1 VGETVHELARK
12 AVSKVE
18 AKTMDEALIKTVV
31 YVYVF
36 TSYYVSLHYVS
47 LHYVSLHYVSLHY
60 VSLHSS
66 FKWR

>member
-1 VGETVHELARK
+1 VHELARK
-12 AVSKVE
+12 AVSKVV

-36 TSYYVSLHYVS
+36 TPY
-47 LHYVSLHYVSLHY
+47 YVSLHY

-66 FKWR
+66 FKWRR